1 MGTQGFLPQPI
12 ADSVGPA
19 GGKAGQHLWAT
30 SPPQYLCA
38 PTTNGKGGA
47 SPSAN
52 GRWGATRCPHSPA
65 NRDRSRPRCSLSLSL
80 PTPPPPAQWR
90 AGRGR
95 HPRGAAR
102 EARARRPRPA
112 NGRTCSIELAPLLPR
127 RRWKRGRGGGGRSEQ
142 GRPPSHHPASHD
154 NGAAASRRPHRTTC
168 LGEGGGRGCALKGA
182 GGQSRTAAPA
192 GSPAPG
198 AGYP

>member
-1 MGTQGFLPQPI
+1 MGRQGNTCGPPAPRSTSAPQQPMGKEAQAHRPMGDGVPRVALTPPPI
-12 ADSVGPA
+12 GTGLGLDV
-19 GGKAGQHLWAT
+19 
-30 SPPQYLCA
+30 
-38 PTTNGKGGA
+38 
-47 SPSAN
+47 
-52 GRWGATRCPHSPA
+52 
-65 NRDRSRPRCSLSLSL
+65 LSLSL

-127 RRWKRGRGGGGRSEQ
+127 RRWRTGRGGGGRSEQ

-154 NGAAASRRPHRTTC
+154 NGAATSRRPHRTTC